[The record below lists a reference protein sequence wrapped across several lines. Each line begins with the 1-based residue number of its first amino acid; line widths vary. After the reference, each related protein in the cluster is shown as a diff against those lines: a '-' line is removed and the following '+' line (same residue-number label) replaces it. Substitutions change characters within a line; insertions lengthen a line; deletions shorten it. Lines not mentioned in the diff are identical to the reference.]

1 MSWADVDLVNGLWVI
16 PAGKSKN
23 KKSMGIPLIPEAIE
37 ILEKRKQKAKS
48 IFVFPSTGKTGHIT
62 EIRKSW
68 STILKRA
75 QITEFVFHDLRRT
88 AGSWQAHI
96 GSSDIIIGKSL
107 GHSSTQSTRV
117 YARIRDNNPIKES
130 MAGGFAAMKKA
141 SQVKK
146 VVKIGGE

>member
-1 MSWADVDLVNGLWVI
+1 MSGDELGRLFEALDHPETPATIKDIVLLALTTGARKGNLLSMSWA
-16 PAGKSKN
+16 
-23 KKSMGIPLIPEAIE
+23 E
-37 ILEKRKQKAKS
+37 I
-48 IFVFPSTGKTGHIT
+48 ID
-62 EIRKSW
+62 
-68 STILKRA
+68 
-75 QITEFVFHDLRRT
+75 FVFHDLRRT

-141 SQVKK
+141 SQEKK
-146 VVKIGGE
+146 IANIGDKQ